1 MLVQWSDY
9 RQGSTQFMS
18 HQGSGVTA
26 AAPLT
31 LIPVE
36 DDLLGTKPHKIKQV
50 HRNSQFDPQKA
61 KFVHEK
67 TVAKA

>member
-1 MLVQWSDY
+1 
-9 RQGSTQFMS
+9 MS

-26 AAPLT
+26 ATLLT

-50 HRNSQFDPQKA
+50 RQNTQFDRQKA

-67 TVAKA
+67 NSG